1 MCPFTLDIPY
11 HYYNILNTE
20 AITVSPAQNE
30 TQRRR
35 RSQIRRHY
43 ISFVVVLCQ
52 MFFNPNGIGVKCS
65 LIGLGGGGQI
75 NHVSVWPPIWSEL
88 IYFILNWNS
97 RLLSWLRQYKT
108 GIFVSLNQCYYC
120 ANTGSVSKFCVA
132 CSICTPAPTPQYF

>member
-43 ISFVVVLCQ
+43 ISFVVVVCQ
-52 MFFNPNGIGVKCS
+52 MFFNPNSIGVKS
-65 LIGLGGGGQI
+65 TRLHIVVNI
-75 NHVSVWPPIWSEL
+75 NRWAK
-88 IYFILNWNS
+88 IL
-97 RLLSWLRQYKT
+97 LKT
-108 GIFVSLNQCYYC
+108 G
-120 ANTGSVSKFCVA
+120 
-132 CSICTPAPTPQYF
+132 